1 MGFEGI
7 NTRESVDLILVRE
20 RLLDAAGDA
29 VTTGDTY
36 LYLYELQS
44 DGTLLSYDWDD
55 DTFKAGALT
64 TETVAMVHQQGNNST
79 TDTGVWT
86 YPVAVVTGFTPGS
99 IYLQVVENA
108 AASPV
113 QTAREWQYGGKSR
126 LGPQSKST
134 QVVATGV
141 VTWYDEDGTTALQTL
156 TPSETAGTIT
166 VTPS

>member
-7 NTRESVDLILVRE
+7 DTREAGTRIVFWE
-20 RLLDAAGDA
+20 RLLDADGA
-29 VTTGDTY
+29 VVTAGDTY
-36 LYLYELQS
+36 LYLYEMQS

-64 TETVAMVHQQGNNST
+64 TDTASMTHRQGNNST
-79 TDTGVWT
+79 TNTGVWSCALT
-86 YPVAVVTGFTPGS
+86 TLTGFTPGVL
-99 IYLQVVENA
+99 YVQVVANA
-108 AASPV
+108 TASPT
-113 QTAREWQYGGKSR
+113 QYARIWQYGGKAR

-141 VTWYDEDGTTALQTL
+141 VTWYDEDGATALQTL